1 MWFTANGYNSTPKT
15 PDRRTGT
22 GIVPCVSRLPR
33 CLLPVHTVNGYM
45 FTAPALRKSE
55 GEHGSEHAASKCE
68 IASTATGELAST
80 TADGLE
86 DDADP

>member
-1 MWFTANGYNSTPKT
+1 
-15 PDRRTGT
+15 
-22 GIVPCVSRLPR
+22 
-33 CLLPVHTVNGYM
+33 M

-55 GEHGSEHAASKCE
+55 GEHGSENAICE

>member
-1 MWFTANGYNSTPKT
+1 
-15 PDRRTGT
+15 
-22 GIVPCVSRLPR
+22 
-33 CLLPVHTVNGYM
+33 M

>member
-1 MWFTANGYNSTPKT
+1 MYIAQRPLW
-15 PDRRTGT
+15 
-22 GIVPCVSRLPR
+22 
-33 CLLPVHTVNGYM
+33 
-45 FTAPALRKSE
+45 RKSE
-55 GEHGSEHAASKCE
+55 GEHGSEQAASKCE